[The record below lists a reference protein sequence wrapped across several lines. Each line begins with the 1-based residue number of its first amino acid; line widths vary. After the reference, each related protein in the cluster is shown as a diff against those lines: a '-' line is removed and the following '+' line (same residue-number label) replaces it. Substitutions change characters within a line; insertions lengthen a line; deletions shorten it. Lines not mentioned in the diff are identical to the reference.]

1 MQGPSQLTYVLPGL
15 CKRRQWPEP
24 YYEVIRTRNGYSC
37 VVRVNNREYQTS
49 SIYSSDVTAK
59 EGAAAIAYNIC
70 RSFSVNDGMYPAGF
84 SHDNVVQGRAVP
96 VGAGRASRKSQAATA
111 AADCRLRTESISS
124 GSRSGGSSPDISDD
138 SSTSFYSRHQLPKSS
153 KHTIPAHHQTRHSR
167 HSIMRS

>member
-1 MQGPSQLTYVLPGL
+1 ML
-15 CKRRQWPEP
+15 RN
-24 YYEVIRTRNGYSC
+24 RNGYSC

-49 SIYSSDVTAK
+49 SVFSSDVTAK

-96 VGAGRASRKSQAATA
+96 VGAGRANRKSQAATA
-111 AADCRLRTESISS
+111 AADYRLRTESISS

-138 SSTSFYSRHQLPKSS
+138 SSTILYNRHQVPKPSRHIAQ
-153 KHTIPAHHQTRHSR
+153 THHQGRHSR
-167 HSIMRS
+167 HGNLR